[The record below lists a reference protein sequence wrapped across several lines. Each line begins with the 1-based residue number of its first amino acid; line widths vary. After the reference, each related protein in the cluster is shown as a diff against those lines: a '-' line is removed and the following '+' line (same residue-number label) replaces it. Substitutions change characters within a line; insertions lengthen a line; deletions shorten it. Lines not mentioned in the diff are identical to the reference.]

1 MINYT
6 YEPENK
12 RVAAYLEDGSET
24 GELTYYVREDGA
36 LVANHTFVDPSQRGK
51 NIAAYMLDLFIEVA
65 REAGVKI
72 KPLCPYIVKAM
83 VGKEEYAD
91 IVVE

>member
-12 RVAAYLEDGSET
+12 RVAAYLDDGTET
-24 GELTYYVREDGA
+24 GELTYIVREDGA
-36 LVANHTFVDPSQRGK
+36 WVANHTFVDPSQRGK